1 MNLILRSSKKIR
13 LVYPYIL
20 IIIFH
25 LPYFLS
31 KNSYIQIL
39 DVLNCEFLYNHL
51 LKINNKLFHLNQFAE
66 IKNVIDGWKLLYIHS
81 QFKLI
86 KLFFYFFDSYYAY
99 VFHSI
104 LIRSLGFIGIKL
116 LFKEFFKKIQNQNLI
131 FLTFALLPGLT
142 IFGGCLWALPLLIWG
157 FLQLKKGLKTKGIIS
172 ILIYL
177 ITSSPYQFPFILLII
192 FLYFTYT
199 FVKER
204 KLNYGIIF
212 GGLFF
217 FIVGILLEFN
227 LLIGIFSNDVE
238 LISHRTLDYNNI
250 KFPTFLGILYQY
262 FKIPL
267 FGEYNPSQFF
277 TLPILF
283 LTFLFFKTINKKH
296 QLKIIFLYFLIFLFT
311 TLKIFTPQIISLDIP
326 ILTSFGI
333 EKKILFFI
341 PICFFLILGY
351 VLSNLQRNRI
361 ISIALI
367 FLFVINILRNPE
379 ISYNFLGK
387 ESHVFLDEDYF
398 FKVRLFGDKSKSK
411 HFDIDEFSNL
421 SYEDYF
427 SQDIFSKIKDYLNE
441 SLDNYRILN
450 VGISPS
456 VTLFN
461 GFHNMDAYLSNHPN
475 VYNLEFDKLQNDYS
489 TRFQHKLRIKYEGYE
504 EICNNCTINDPIKR
518 INLNLNKEVA
528 KKMKIDYVF
537 SAFLITN
544 SKEIGLEYMNKF
556 SNNIY
561 NVFIYKIQKL

>member
-1 MNLILRSSKKIR
+1 MNLTLQSSKKIR

-39 DVLNCEFLYNHL
+39 DVLNAEFLYNHL

-66 IKNVIDGWKLLYIHS
+66 IKNVIDGWKILYIHS

-86 KLFFYFFDSYYAY
+86 KLFFFFFDSYYAY
-99 VFHSI
+99 VLHSI
-104 LIRSLGFIGIKL
+104 FIRSLGFFGIKL
-116 LFKEFFKKIQNQNLI
+116 LYKELFKKIQHQNII

-142 IFGGCLWALPLLIWG
+142 IFGGCLWALPLLLLG
-157 FLQLKKGLKTKGIIS
+157 FLKLKNGFYLKGTIFL
-172 ILIYL
+172 LIYL

-192 FLYFTYT
+192 FLYFIYT
-199 FVKER
+199 LIKER

-217 FIVGILLEFN
+217 FLIGITFEFN
-227 LLIGIFSNDVE
+227 LLLGFFSNDVE

-250 KFPTFLGILYQY
+250 KLPTFLGILYQY

-283 LTFLFFKTINKKH
+283 LTFLFFKIITKKH
-296 QLKIIFLYFLIFLFT
+296 QLKIIFLYVLIFLFT
-311 TLKIFTPQIISLDIP
+311 TLKIFTPQILSLDIP
-326 ILTSFGI
+326 ILTTFGI
-333 EKKILFFI
+333 EKKILYFI

-351 VLSNLQRNRI
+351 VLSNLKQNRVT
-361 ISIALI
+361 SLALI
-367 FLFVINILRNPE
+367 SLFVINILRNPE

-398 FKVRLFGDKSKSK
+398 FKEKLFGDKSKSK
-411 HFDIDEFSNL
+411 YFDIDEFSNL

-427 SQDIFSKIKDYLNE
+427 SQDLFKEIKYHINKP
-441 SLDNYRILN
+441 LDNFRILN

-456 VTLFN
+456 VTLYN
-461 GFHNMDAYLSNHPN
+461 GFHNMDAYLSNHSN
-475 VYNLEFDKLQNDYS
+475 IYNLEFDKLQDEYS

-504 EICNNCTINDPIKR
+504 EICNNCTINDPIKS
-518 INLNLNKEVA
+518 IELNLKKEVA

-544 SKEIGLEYMNKF
+544 SKEIGLELSDNF
-556 SNNIY
+556 SNKIY
-561 NVFIYKIQKL
+561 NVFIYKIL

>member
-1 MNLILRSSKKIR
+1 MNLTLHSSKKIR

-20 IIIFH
+20 IIFFH

-39 DVLNCEFLYNHL
+39 DVLNAEFLYNHL
-51 LKINNKLFHLNQFAE
+51 LKINNKLFHLNQFEE
-66 IKNVIDGWKLLYIHS
+66 IKNVIDGWKLLYVHS

-86 KLFFYFFDSYYAY
+86 KIFFYFFDSYYAY
-99 VFHSI
+99 VLHSI
-104 LIRSLGFIGIKL
+104 FIRSLGFFGIKL

-157 FLQLKKGLKTKGIIS
+157 FLQLEKGFKTKGIIS

-192 FLYFTYT
+192 FLYFIYT
-199 FVKER
+199 FIKER
-204 KLNYGIIF
+204 KLNHGIIF

-217 FIVGILLEFN
+217 FITGIILEFN
-227 LLIGIFSNDVE
+227 LLIGVFTNDIE
-238 LISHRTLDYNNI
+238 LISHRTYNYYNI
-250 KFPTFLGILYQY
+250 KFPSILGILYQY

-283 LTFLFFKTINKKH
+283 LTFFYFYKTKEKH
-296 QLKIIFLYFLIFLFT
+296 QIKIIFYYSLIFLFT
-311 TLKIFTPQIISLDIP
+311 SLKIFTPQILSLEIP
-326 ILTSFGI
+326 ILTTFNI
-333 EKKILFFI
+333 EKKILYFI

-351 VLSNLQRNRI
+351 VLSNLKRNRI
-361 ISIALI
+361 ITIALI
-367 FLFVINILRNPE
+367 SLFVINILRNPE

-398 FKVRLFGDKSKSK
+398 FKGKLFGDKSKSK
-411 HFDIDEFSNL
+411 YFNIDEFSNL
-421 SYEDYF
+421 NYDNYF
-427 SQDIFSKIKDYLNE
+427 SQDLFKEIKYYINKP
-441 SLDNYRILN
+441 LDNFRILN

-456 VTLFN
+456 VTLYN
-461 GFHNMDAYLSNHPN
+461 GFHNMDAYLSNHSN
-475 VYNLEFDKLQNDYS
+475 IYNLEFDKLQDEYS

-504 EICNNCTINDPIKR
+504 DICNNCTINDPVKNIK
-518 INLNLNKEVA
+518 LNLKKEVA

-544 SKEIGLEYMNKF
+544 SKETGLEFIKKF

-561 NVFIYKIQKL
+561 NVYIYKIH